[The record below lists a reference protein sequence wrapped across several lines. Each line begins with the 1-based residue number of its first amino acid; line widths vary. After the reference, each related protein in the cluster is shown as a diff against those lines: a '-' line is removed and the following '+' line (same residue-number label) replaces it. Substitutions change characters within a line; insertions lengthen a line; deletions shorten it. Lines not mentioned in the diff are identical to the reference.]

1 MRVSNWC
8 VAWEL
13 PRTNMQWKI
22 VLVKGNLNNSW
33 YLIILFNATTNVIRL
48 QIFVLICII
57 VCHRMRE
64 FNNFIQIIVTSSG
77 AMLTYFREQAYYF
90 KGSCLQCFSSLV
102 CLRNLSSNQL
112 TGSIPP
118 SIWNI
123 STLNTLDLSKNSLFG
138 NLITTSTTPCPE
150 NLIYL

>member
-13 PRTNMQWKI
+13 PRTNMKWKI

-33 YLIILFNATTNVIRL
+33 YLIILFNVTTNVIRL

-57 VCHRMRE
+57 IYHRMRE
-64 FNNFIQIIVTSSG
+64 FNNFIQIIVNPSC
-77 AMLTYFREQAYYF
+77 AMLTYYRKQAYYF
-90 KGSCLQCFSSLV
+90 KGGCLQCFSCLV
-102 CLRNLSSNQL
+102 VLRNLSGNQL
-112 TGSIPP
+112 TGSIPA

-123 STLNTLDLSKNSLFG
+123 ANLNTLDLSKNSLSG
-138 NLITTSTTPCPE
+138 NLITTNTTPCPG

>member
-1 MRVSNWC
+1 MMC
-8 VAWEL
+8 GLGA
-13 PRTNMQWKI
+13 NMKWNF

-33 YLIILFNATTNVIRL
+33 YLIILFNVTTNVIRL
-48 QIFVLICII
+48 QIFILICII

-64 FNNFIQIIVTSSG
+64 FNNFTQIIVISSG
-77 AMLTYFREQAYYF
+77 YMLTYYHKQAYYF
-90 KGSCLQCFSSLV
+90 KGSCWQCFSCLV
-102 CLRNLSSNQL
+102 VLRNLSGNQL

-123 STLNTLDLSKNSLFG
+123 AKLNTLDLSKNSLFG
-138 NLITTSTTPCPE
+138 NLITTNTTPCPG